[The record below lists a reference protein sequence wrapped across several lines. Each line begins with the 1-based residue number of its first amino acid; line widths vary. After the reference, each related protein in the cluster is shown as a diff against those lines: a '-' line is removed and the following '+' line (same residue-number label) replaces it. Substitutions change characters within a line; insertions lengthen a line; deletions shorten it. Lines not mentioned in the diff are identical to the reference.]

1 MPILPIGH
9 KLHVRLP
16 SGCRYFAVKIKC
28 YGLFLFVQLILTTAN
43 TTSSWVV
50 GKLKRKLLRSTMPS
64 METTGVM
71 PKIVLDWIQ
80 LIIENDSTVEVFKV
94 MLQCFL
100 FTSSHKGVPQSKKS
114 TKKKFRS
121 SSIFKKKNI
130 YIFRDFLQIWTVTEV
145 MLMYEVRTNFHRR
158 AKKVR

>member
-1 MPILPIGH
+1 
-9 KLHVRLP
+9 
-16 SGCRYFAVKIKC
+16 
-28 YGLFLFVQLILTTAN
+28 
-43 TTSSWVV
+43 
-50 GKLKRKLLRSTMPS
+50 
-64 METTGVM
+64 M

-121 SSIFKKKNI
+121 SSIFKKKKYI
-130 YIFRDFLQIWTVTEV
+130 YFQRFFVNLDSHRG
-145 MLMYEVRTNFHRR
+145 YAYVRGENKFP
-158 AKKVR
+158 

>member
-100 FTSSHKGVPQSKKS
+100 FTSSHKGAPQSKKS
-114 TKKKFRS
+114 RKKKKSFAPAAFFLKK
-121 SSIFKKKNI
+121 SIYFQ
-130 YIFRDFLQIWTVTEV
+130 RFL
-145 MLMYEVRTNFHRR
+145 
-158 AKKVR
+158 

>member
-1 MPILPIGH
+1 MPILPGGH

-28 YGLFLFVQLILTTAN
+28 YGLFQFVQLILTTAN
-43 TTSSWVV
+43 TTSSCVV

-64 METTGVM
+64 KETTGVM
-71 PKIVLDWIQ
+71 SKIV

-121 SSIFKKKNI
+121 SSILKKKK
-130 YIFRDFLQIWTVTEV
+130 YIFSEIFCKSGQSQRLCLCT
-145 MLMYEVRTNFHRR
+145 R
-158 AKKVR
+158 

>member
-1 MPILPIGH
+1 MPILPGGH

-64 METTGVM
+64 KETTGIM
-71 PKIVLDWIQ
+71 SKIV

-121 SSIFKKKNI
+121 SSIFKKKI
-130 YIFRDFLQIWTVTEV
+130 YTYFQRFFVNLDSHRG
-145 MLMYEVRTNFHRR
+145 YAYVRGENKFP
-158 AKKVR
+158 

>member
-114 TKKKFRS
+114 RKKKRVSLQQHF
-121 SSIFKKKNI
+121 FLKKV
-130 YIFRDFLQIWTVTEV
+130 YIFRDFCKSGQSQRLCLCT
-145 MLMYEVRTNFHRR
+145 R
-158 AKKVR
+158 

>member
-64 METTGVM
+64 KETTGVM
-71 PKIVLDWIQ
+71 SKIV

-121 SSIFKKKNI
+121 SSIFKKNI

>member
-1 MPILPIGH
+1 MPILPGGH

-64 METTGVM
+64 KETTGVM
-71 PKIVLDWIQ
+71 SKIV

-121 SSIFKKKNI
+121 SSIFKKKI
-130 YIFRDFLQIWTVTEV
+130 YIYFQRFFANLDSHRG
-145 MLMYEVRTNFHRR
+145 YAYVRGENKFP
-158 AKKVR
+158 